1 MKLSTLL
8 KQFDRSSIEDD
19 IDEELRFHIEAVT
32 WEYVRQGFSLTE
44 ARAKTLK
51 RFGDFVEVK
60 NECVRIR
67 RRSRPVKRVAK
78 ASLALLAVAGLAIR
92 FVSTEINVA
101 HIGDLLIMIAVAG
114 RLLLYARALTPAT
127 FLPKDKTRVFTNDAR
142 D

>member
-8 KQFDRSSIEDD
+8 KQLDRSGIEDD

-51 RFGDFVEVK
+51 RFGDVVEVK

-67 RRSRPVKRVAK
+67 RRSHPFQRVVKT
-78 ASLALLAVAGLAIR
+78 SLLLLAVVGLAIR
-92 FVSTEINVA
+92 FVSTENNVA
-101 HIGDLLIMIAVAG
+101 HIGDMFIMIAVAG
-114 RLLLYARALTPAT
+114 RLLLYARGLTPAT
-127 FLPKDKTRVFTNDAR
+127 FLSKDKTRLFTNDAR